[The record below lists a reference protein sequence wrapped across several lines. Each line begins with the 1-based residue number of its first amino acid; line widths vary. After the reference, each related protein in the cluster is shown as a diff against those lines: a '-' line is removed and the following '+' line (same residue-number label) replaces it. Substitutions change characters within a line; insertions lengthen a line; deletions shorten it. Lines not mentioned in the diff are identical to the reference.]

1 MIDLMDTDK
10 NYNVGIKKHDG
21 MYGIALS
28 IKEYLTKKNLQVPKE
43 VNEYLENYSPDK
55 K

>member
-1 MIDLMDTDK
+1 
-10 NYNVGIKKHDG
+10 